1 MGLPATT
8 TQNVLPKIKATGDKS
23 SSPIKSDS
31 LAPSLNSRDGG
42 SGLPDMSSPSPRD
55 GVSTSD
61 RSGISGAGSGSGAE
75 VGTVLDVNGNV
86 QHVTYAVAIYP
97 YIADRQD
104 EFDVAV

>member
-31 LAPSLNSRDGG
+31 LAPSLGSRDGG
-42 SGLPDMSSPSPRD
+42 SGLP
-55 GVSTSD
+55 SD